1 MNVFD
6 LVASLRLDSSEY
18 EEGMGKAQSTLGKFG
33 SAAASGLATAAKAT
47 AAMTTAAAGA
57 TATLTKSAV
66 EGYAEYQQLVG
77 GVDKLFGEASVK
89 VQQYAEDAYKT
100 SGLSA
105 NEYMEQATSFSAALI
120 NSLGGDTAKA
130 ADMTDVAMK
139 AIADNVNTFGSDIG
153 SVQNAFQGF
162 AKQNYTMLDNLKL
175 GYGGTKEEMER
186 LIADANTYAASI
198 GEASNLSTGSF
209 ADIIQAIE
217 LIQQKQGIAGATA
230 KEASTTISGSL
241 GMVSSSWK
249 NLVVGIANGNANMSK
264 LINNFVSSIKSAAGN
279 LLPQISQ
286 ALDGVGE
293 LVTGLAPVIVDAIP
307 VVVNEVLPSLLESGA
322 TLITT
327 LLEGLSSQSDQVA
340 NGAVMIITLLITTIS
355 ENLPLII
362 EAAISI
368 ITNLANGLAEQIP
381 QLVPVILDAII
392 LIVNTLI
399 QNAPQLLKAALTLIM
414 ALAKGLIDYLPKL
427 IEQLPTIIQNIVD
440 SLTGMSG
447 DILSAGITLLL
458 ALAKGL
464 IQAIPQLILQLP
476 QIITSVVG
484 GLLEGVA
491 QMADVGLQLIQGL
504 WNGISNAKDW
514 ILDKIKGFGSS
525 ILGGIKDFFGIASPS
540 KEMAKIGDFMAQG
553 LAKGWDDNVG
563 EVIDEMNDDMNL
575 EGNATMNVSAGKV
588 SGFETTE
595 AQSTTDAMLAQIHAI
610 FDAQIERLINA
621 ITNLNPSIVLDTGIL
636 VGEIA
641 QDMDRQLGIEAGRN
655 SR

>member
-6 LVASLRLDSSEY
+6 LVAGLRLDDSEY
-18 EEGMGKAQSTLGKFG
+18 TEGLGKSK
-33 SAAASGLATAAKAT
+33 SAAASFASGTASVLAGATKATVAATAAVGGAMVAGTAQTAAYGDQIDKMSQKLGISAEAYQEWDAVLQHSGTSIDSMTATFKKLATASQDATDDQVAAFQAIGLSMDQVSAMSAEDLFGAVVNGLQQMDEGTERTALATELLGKGAMELGALLNTSAEDTQAMREEVHNLGGVMSDEAVKAAAAYQDT
-47 AAMTTAAAGA
+47 LQDMQTGFTGLKNNLMSNFMPAMTSVMAGV
-57 TATLTKSAV
+57 TGLMKGDKGAV
-66 EGYAEYQQLVG
+66 SQITDGIKQFITNIKNLVPQFTQAG
-77 GVDKLFGEASVK
+77 GEIIGAIV
-89 VQQYAEDAYKT
+89 
-100 SGLSA
+100 
-105 NEYMEQATSFSAALI
+105 
-120 NSLGGDTAKA
+120 
-130 ADMTDVAMK
+130 K
-139 AIADNVNTFGSDIG
+139 AIAE
-153 SVQNAFQGF
+153 
-162 AKQNYTMLDNLKL
+162 NLPSL
-175 GYGGTKEEMER
+175 AESAIELVMVLFDGIIEQLP
-186 LIADANTYAASI
+186 LITDSATQIITTIIMTLA
-198 GEASNLSTGSF
+198 EHLPE
-209 ADIIQAIE
+209 IIQA
-217 LIQQKQGIAGATA
+217 GID
-230 KEASTTISGSL
+230 L
-241 GMVSSSWK
+241 
-249 NLVVGIANGNANMSK
+249 
-264 LINNFVSSIKSAAGN
+264 
-279 LLPQISQ
+279 
-286 ALDGVGE
+286 
-293 LVTGLAPVIVDAIP
+293 
-307 VVVNEVLPSLLESGA
+307 
-322 TLITT
+322 
-327 LLEGLSSQSDQVA
+327 
-340 NGAVMIITLLITTIS
+340 IIT
-355 ENLPLII
+355 
-362 EAAISI
+362 
-368 ITNLANGLAEQIP
+368 LANGLAEQIP
-381 QLVPVILDAII
+381 QLVPVILDTII

-447 DILSAGITLLL
+447 DILQTGITLLL
-458 ALAKGL
+458 ELGKGL

-484 GLLEGVA
+484 GLLEGVT

-621 ITNLNPSIVLDTGIL
+621 ITNLNPSIVLDTGVL